1 MNKQLSEY
9 TDIELKAIAYDELQK
24 LQIAQNNI
32 KIIND
37 ELAKRIQAV
46 KAESIRG

>member
-9 TDIELKAIAYDELQK
+9 TDTELKAIAYDELQK

-32 KIIND
+32 RVINE
-37 ELAKRIQAV
+37 ELSKRAQASD
-46 KAESIRG
+46 KKPQ